1 MNPKSMTRLDAMRRL
16 ACAVVLLSLGGA
28 VTGTVSAEQGARL
41 DDPWLAKLEG
51 RWDLVREIRGEVVR
65 NTFEARWVLN
75 HQFLQLH
82 MLDVATPPAYEALVT
97 IGFDAKAGEY
107 LAYWTDS
114 WGAEYAAVGRGKR
127 VGDAVEFRFDYP
139 DGPFFNTFR
148 WESATGRW
156 SFVGENVD
164 AQGHRKRFATDTLTR
179 AR

>member
-82 MLDVATPPAYEALVT
+82 MLDVAGTGGSSCNCTCSTSRRRPAT
-97 IGFDAKAGEY
+97 
-107 LAYWTDS
+107 
-114 WGAEYAAVGRGKR
+114 R
-127 VGDAVEFRFDYP
+127 
-139 DGPFFNTFR
+139 R
-148 WESATGRW
+148 W
-156 SFVGENVD
+156 
-164 AQGHRKRFATDTLTR
+164 
-179 AR
+179 

>member
-1 MNPKSMTRLDAMRRL
+1 
-16 ACAVVLLSLGGA
+16 
-28 VTGTVSAEQGARL
+28 
-41 DDPWLAKLEG
+41 
-51 RWDLVREIRGEVVR
+51 
-65 NTFEARWVLN
+65 
-75 HQFLQLH
+75 
-82 MLDVATPPAYEALVT
+82 MLDVATPPGYEALVT